1 MISLNKRYLNGIEM
15 LKRLYKIKNTPIIK
29 IALVKVKFILNA
41 KSKNIMLKAG
51 KNKIIE
57 VSILIIKYLK

>member
-1 MISLNKRYLNGIEM
+1 M

-29 IALVKVKFILNA
+29 MALVKVKFMLNA